1 MVLSK
6 EAQAGRDLLL
16 DKNNNYEL
24 FLRNEGKGNNG
35 EAPELLLAEDNG
47 EVFNT
52 LAVLDMGNI
61 FEQVNS
67 IMRQHEREC
76 LLRKHKEWGINV
88 IPFEM

>member
-35 EAPELLLAEDNG
+35 EAPELLLAEDDG
-47 EVFNT
+47 EVFQY
-52 LAVLDMGNI
+52 ACR
-61 FEQVNS
+61 FEHG
-67 IMRQHEREC
+67 QHLQTGKLNHVTARERMP
-76 LLRKHKEWGINV
+76 IAQA
-88 IPFEM
+88 